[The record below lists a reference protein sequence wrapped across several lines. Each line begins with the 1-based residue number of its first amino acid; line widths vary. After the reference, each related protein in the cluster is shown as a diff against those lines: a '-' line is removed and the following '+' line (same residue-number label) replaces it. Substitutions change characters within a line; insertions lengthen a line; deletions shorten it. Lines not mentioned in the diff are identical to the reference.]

1 MRLSCLLSGLCAMA
15 LLAACSTGMQP
26 SVAAKPSSS
35 PSVAASAPATSAH
48 GTSPSPVA
56 SASPSPFV
64 VPRPTVPFVRCDT
77 PDLEMQLVNVGVAMG
92 NVGGFIE
99 VRNKSSHNCDLYGY
113 AGIQLLD
120 AQGRPLPTTAL
131 WSTDSY
137 IHGHVNEI
145 VVGLPA
151 GTAGLTS
158 DRQVPGHG
166 YIPLSWSDVQKPCS
180 VASKL
185 RVIPPDLRHRVAAEL
200 FHERV
205 GKRERAHRL
214 PDDAGGR
221 HHAHI
226 AALVV
231 RLHLFLGVQV
241 DGG

>member
-1 MRLSCLLSGLCAMA
+1 
-15 LLAACSTGMQP
+15 
-26 SVAAKPSSS
+26 
-35 PSVAASAPATSAH
+35 
-48 GTSPSPVA
+48 
-56 SASPSPFV
+56 
-64 VPRPTVPFVRCDT
+64 
-77 PDLEMQLVNVGVAMG
+77 MQLVNVGVAMG

-185 RVIPPDLRHRVAAEL
+185 RVIPPDAFQAIVISVSQPVGSSGWFDFCANGTVIVSPATVAT
-200 FHERV
+200 V
-205 GKRERAHRL
+205 G
-214 PDDAGGR
+214 
-221 HHAHI
+221 
-226 AALVV
+226 
-231 RLHLFLGVQV
+231 
-241 DGG
+241 